1 MQPDESITPLG
12 PYQECLEHSLTLAHL
27 LERVV
32 QFLPIDSEIWHD
44 SGIQLGQFSAW
55 INHAIN
61 ADATR
66 LEARRQ
72 RHTQQQE
79 AA

>member
-1 MQPDESITPLG
+1 MKGESITPRG
-12 PYQECLEHSLTLAHL
+12 SYQECLEHSWTLAQL
-27 LERVV
+27 LEQCV
-32 QFLPIDSEIWHD
+32 QFLPMDCEPWHRLRVEL
-44 SGIQLGQFSAW
+44 SQYNRW

-72 RHTQQQE
+72 RRVQQQE

>member
-1 MQPDESITPLG
+1 MERESITPLG
-12 PYQECLEHSLTLAHL
+12 PYQECLEHSWTLAHL
-27 LERVV
+27 LEQCV
-32 QFLPIDSEIWHD
+32 QFLPMDSELWHR
-44 SGIQLGQFSAW
+44 SGVELQQFSQW

-72 RHTQQQE
+72 RRVQQQE